1 MRGTPTT
8 IIIDRAGRIVE
19 HAFGQVDDL
28 ALGVLLGT
36 LAAEAPRSD
45 GNLIL
50 RCGMLRRRLPSP
62 GPRLTWRHFVL
73 DEP

>member
-1 MRGTPTT
+1 VTMRRFNMRGTPTT
-8 IIIDRAGRIVE
+8 IIIDRARRIVE

-45 GNLIL
+45 ATSSSDAG
-50 RCGMLRRRLPSP
+50 CSEGACQAPAP
-62 GPRLTWRHFVL
+62 V
-73 DEP
+73 